1 VKIVLCNGCF
11 DPLHPGH
18 VSHLREARG
27 FGDRLIVALTLDS
40 HINKGPKR
48 PYLTW
53 EERAS
58 MLDELRCVDA
68 VVQSENGWASVLQYR
83 PQVFAKGEDWRGRM
97 PQATLDACKEVGA
110 EIVFTST
117 PRFGTAEM
125 VRRLTR

>member
-1 VKIVLCNGCF
+1 
-11 DPLHPGH
+11 
-18 VSHLREARG
+18 
-27 FGDRLIVALTLDS
+27 
-40 HINKGPKR
+40 
-48 PYLTW
+48 
-53 EERAS
+53 